1 VGVIAKI
8 ENAKMRM
15 RAQVFLQGAAAPRQA
30 EVEGA
35 ADDQKR
41 IVAELLNGLGT
52 PAFAQGHGFARKH
65 E

>member
-8 ENAKMRM
+8 ENGKMKM
-15 RAQVFLQGAAAPRQA
+15 RAQVFLQGAAAPHQA

-41 IVAELLNGLGT
+41 IVAELLNGLGA
-52 PAFAQGHGFARKH
+52 PAFAQGHAFARKH